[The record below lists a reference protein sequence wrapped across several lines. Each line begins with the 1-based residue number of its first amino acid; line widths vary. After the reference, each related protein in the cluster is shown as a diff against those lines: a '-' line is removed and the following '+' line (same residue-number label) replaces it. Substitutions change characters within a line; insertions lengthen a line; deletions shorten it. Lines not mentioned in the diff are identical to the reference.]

1 MFGLDTF
8 KHLLPKA
15 RAWSLTK
22 DKALRRFFEGLAG
35 EPLAARKS
43 LDNIFDDHYPAY
55 TRELAAYEQQF
66 ALPASSLTDPQRRD
80 RLAAAWKALGGQSPR
95 YIQDILQAAGFDVYV
110 HEWFEPKKSYFAM
123 CGEAAAESG
132 EALISC
138 GAYYLEPDGGG
149 SVNNDFAPVA
159 RDPFNYID
167 DGTTGLPFLMF
178 DGGSDAQDGD
188 TVSQDGA
195 TSTPPGYLLVNKLV
209 EPFQSIIGDGSA
221 GMSDG
226 EAEAQDGGLIRA
238 YVPKS
243 YVIPADPTKY
253 PYFLYIG
260 GATFPDQA
268 VVPNSRRDE
277 FEYLC
282 LKICPTE
289 QWQGILV
296 NYS

>member
-1 MFGLDTF
+1 MFGLGTF
-8 KHLLPKA
+8 KHLLPRA

-22 DKALRRFFEGLAG
+22 DKELRRFFEGLAG
-35 EPLAARKS
+35 EPIAARKS

-55 TRELAAYEQQF
+55 TRELSAYEKQF

-110 HEWFEPKKSYFAM
+110 HEWFETEKSYLAM

-138 GAYYLEPDGGG
+138 GDYYVKQSGG
-149 SVNNDFAPVA
+149 SVNNDATPVA
-159 RDPFNYID
+159 RVPSNYID
-167 DGTTGLPFLMF
+167 DGTTGLPFLML

-188 TVSQDGA
+188 TVSQDGG
-195 TSTPPGYLLVNKLV
+195 TNTPGGYLLVNKLV
-209 EPFQSIIGDGSA
+209 EPFQSIIGDGSV

-226 EAEAQDGGLIRA
+226 DVEAQDGKLLRA
-238 YVPKS
+238 YVPKK
-243 YVIPADPTKY
+243 YVIPADSTKY

-260 GATFPDQA
+260 AADFPNQA
-268 VVPNSRRDE
+268 VIPNSRRDE